1 MEQVDFVDLGVGE
14 GEGVVGFH
22 LEGFWPNV
30 TFLGLDWSQ
39 GGKYLGA
46 DTVEEF

>member
-1 MEQVDFVDLGVGE
+1 MDFVDLGVGE
-14 GEGVVGFH
+14 GEGIVEFY
-22 LEGFWPNV
+22 LRGFWPNV
-30 TFLGLDWSQ
+30 TLPGLDWNQ